1 LNGTL
6 HIIGKHPTGFCG
18 CDQVTE
24 TIEHVFLSCRQYEEQ
39 RKSVMEE
46 IEIVGT
52 IGTGMKK
59 ILESGENEQRRRIG
73 LELFLSRIGMM
84 KRISGHD
91 RK

>member
-1 LNGTL
+1 
-6 HIIGKHPTGFCG
+6 
-18 CDQVTE
+18 
-24 TIEHVFLSCRQYEEQ
+24 
-39 RKSVMEE
+39 
-46 IEIVGT
+46 
-52 IGTGMKK
+52 MKK